1 MIYILEDD
9 DNIRKLVSYALK
21 KEGYDVLG
29 FPEPGVFW
37 EAMRN
42 RIPELIM
49 LDIMLPVE
57 DGLSIL
63 KKIRNTSAY
72 EDIPVIMLT
81 AKSSEFDKASGLDLG
96 ADDYISK
103 PFGIMELTSRV
114 RAVLRRVNRGNSVGV
129 SRETYKIGCL
139 EVDNGKHS
147 VTVNGESVDLS
158 FKEYSLLLCLLEA
171 DQNVVSREELL
182 NHVWGEYY
190 GESRTL
196 DVHISKLRVKLGE
209 AGDYI
214 RTVKGVGYK
223 ENISDD
229 ISHSALCPFVQSCD
243 VGDDSVPL
251 L

>member
-63 KKIRNTSAY
+63 KKIRNTSSY
-72 EDIPVIMLT
+72 ENIPVIMLT

-129 SRETYKIGCL
+129 SRETYQIGCL

-147 VTVNGESVDLS
+147 VTVNGEGVDLS

-214 RTVKGVGYK
+214 RTVKGVGYQLTG
-223 ENISDD
+223 
-229 ISHSALCPFVQSCD
+229 AV
-243 VGDDSVPL
+243 
-251 L
+251 

>member
-1 MIYILEDD
+1 MWYNEEAMIYILEDD

-114 RAVLRRVNRGNSVGV
+114 RAVLRRVNRGNSGGV

-214 RTVKGVGYK
+214 RTVKGVGYQLTG
-223 ENISDD
+223 
-229 ISHSALCPFVQSCD
+229 AV
-243 VGDDSVPL
+243 
-251 L
+251 